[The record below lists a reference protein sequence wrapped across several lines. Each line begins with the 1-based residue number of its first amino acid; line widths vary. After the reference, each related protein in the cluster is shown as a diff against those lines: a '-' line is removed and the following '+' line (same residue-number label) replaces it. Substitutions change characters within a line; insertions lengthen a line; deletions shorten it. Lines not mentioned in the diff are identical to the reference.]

1 MRSELLAGVA
11 LALLGLALLNVGT
24 GRQRYNDARLYA
36 APLAPARVNRI
47 APAAAAAGPG
57 GAGCHKRVQANY
69 EPWDANLANLLKFCQ
84 NRIEADFCKLFVL
97 Q

>member
-24 GRQRYNDARLYA
+24 GRQRDGARLYA

-47 APAAAAAGPG
+47 APAAAAAGLG

-69 EPWDANLANLLKFCQ
+69 EPWDANLANLVKFCQ
-84 NRIEADFCKLFVL
+84 NRIEADFRKLFVL